1 MPSTSISEIESFM
14 RRFEERVAPVEKAV
28 SEAWWNLATSGTEE
42 AQKELVRA
50 GNEYNSLFSDKA
62 EYEKVLGWYKERGS
76 LENLLLRRQVEVL
89 YLTFAGGQG
98 NPEILGRIE
107 ELEAEANATYSNHRA
122 TVGEKEIG
130 ENEVRE
136 ILSNSKDTA
145 LRREAWE
152 ASKTVGREVEGKVRE
167 LARLRNRLAR
177 EAGYENHY
185 HRSLDLQEID
195 DTELTRI
202 MDELESAT
210 EDPFREA
217 KEELDAELKE
227 RFGTET
233 VMPWHL
239 SDPFFQSCKQDP
251 AAHPDSRGNSGGE
264 TGVDGNGGA
273 DVELDVDR
281 FFRDKDLE
289 ALTRKT
295 YDDMGLEVRDV
306 LARSDLYEREGKSQ
320 HAFCLG
326 VGREYPYDVRVLA
339 NVKSDSYWTETM
351 LHEFGHAVYDKHINP
366 KLPYLLRSIAHINTT
381 EAIALMMGSLTDDP
395 DWLSSVA
402 RVPESE
408 LDGNREHIVGR
419 EKADRLVFT
428 RWALVMFHF
437 EQALY
442 ADPDRDDL
450 NDVWWDLVERIQL
463 VKRPPGRNEPDWA
476 AKLHVALAPVY
487 YHNYVLGHLT
497 AAQLRSYMESYI
509 TRGPF
514 FMSEMAGRYLLEAV
528 FGPGARDDWQTTVE
542 RATDGPLNPDYFVK
556 SLQ

>member
-1 MPSTSISEIESFM
+1 MTSTVEIETFL

-28 SEAWWNLATSGTEE
+28 SEAWWNLATTGTEE
-42 AQKELVRA
+42 AQQELVHA
-50 GNEYNSLFSDKA
+50 GNEYNRIFADKA
-62 EYEKVLGWYKERGS
+62 EYEKVLGWYEDQDS
-76 LENLLLRRQVEVL
+76 LENSLLRRQVEMLYRTYAGNQGDPDVL
-89 YLTFAGGQG
+89 
-98 NPEILGRIE
+98 ERIE
-107 ELEAEANATYSNHRA
+107 NLEAKANATYSNHRA
-122 TVGEKEIG
+122 RVGDEEVG

-136 ILSNSKDTA
+136 ILRASEDVA

-152 ASKTVGREVEGKVRE
+152 ASKTVGREVEASVRE
-167 LARLRNRLAR
+167 LARLRNRLAV

-185 HRSLDLQEID
+185 YRSLDLQEID
-195 DTELTRI
+195 AGELGRI
-202 MDELESAT
+202 MADLQSAT
-210 EDPFREA
+210 DNPFREL
-217 KEELDAELKE
+217 KEGLDADLKE
-227 RFGTET
+227 KFDTET
-233 VMPWHL
+233 LMPWHL

-251 AAHPDSRGNSGGE
+251 AAHPDSRGDSRGE
-264 TGVDGNGGA
+264 AGVDSNGDA
-273 DVELDVDR
+273 NTELDVDR

-295 YDDMGLEVRDV
+295 YDNMGLEVRDV

-326 VGREYPYDVRVLA
+326 VGRNYPYDVRVLA
-339 NVKSDSYWTETM
+339 NVKPDSYWTETM

-381 EAIALMMGSLTDDP
+381 EAIALMMGSLADDP
-395 DWLSSVA
+395 DWLSAVA
-402 RVPESE
+402 GVPESE
-408 LDGNREHIVGR
+408 LDASREYVIGR

-442 ADPDRDDL
+442 ADPDRKDL

-463 VKRPPGRNEPDWA
+463 VKRPAGRNEPDWA

-487 YHNYVLGHLT
+487 YHNYVIGHLT

-542 RATDGPLNPDYFVK
+542 RATGGPLNPDYFVK